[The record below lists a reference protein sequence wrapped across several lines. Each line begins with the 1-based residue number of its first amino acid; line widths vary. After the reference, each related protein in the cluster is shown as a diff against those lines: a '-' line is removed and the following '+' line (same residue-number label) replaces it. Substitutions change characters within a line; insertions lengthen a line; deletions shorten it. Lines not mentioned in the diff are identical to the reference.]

1 MTLSDIDQLL
11 RDYCRQIRE
20 QMATRKPSI
29 NYYLLAK
36 YLEGKTTPRENILV
50 ASMMVEDETVYEL
63 IRVSRMEMLYL
74 GLRYY
79 GVYV

>member
-11 RDYCRQIRE
+11 RDYCRQMRE
-20 QMATRKPSI
+20 QKATRNPSI
-29 NYYLLAK
+29 SYYLLSK
-36 YLEGKTTPRENILV
+36 YLEGKTTPGENILV
-50 ASMMVEDETVYEL
+50 AGMMAGDETLYEL

-79 GVYV
+79 GVHV